1 MNTILVERSKN
12 PLTTIAE
19 CYEVTGKG
27 PLGIRWID
35 INKGDD
41 LAEELR
47 SRLVAKE
54 IKRDKREDL
63 FAATPPLEALKML
76 LSLAVTEGF
85 GYSKGNRGG
94 GDKIDFID
102 VRRAYFQA
110 KARRDVYVELPE
122 EDWEEGMCGKLVK
135 SMYGTRDAAQNW
147 EEEYTGFMEEI
158 GFVKGLG
165 SPCVFYHDDRKLR
178 AVIHGDDFTISGKE
192 NQLNWFKEN
201 ITNKFEV
208 KFKAR
213 LGPEENDDKSVRV
226 LNRVVEWNERGISYE
241 PDQRHAEIIVRA
253 LTEINGTQRLSTPGR
268 RTKREEL
275 KEDDEEEL
283 QGKTER

>member
-1 MNTILVERSKN
+1 
-12 PLTTIAE
+12 
-19 CYEVTGKG
+19 
-27 PLGIRWID
+27 
-35 INKGDD
+35 
-41 LAEELR
+41 
-47 SRLVAKE
+47 
-54 IKRDKREDL
+54 
-63 FAATPPLEALKML
+63 
-76 LSLAVTEGF
+76 
-85 GYSKGNRGG
+85 
-94 GDKIDFID
+94 
-102 VRRAYFQA
+102 
-110 KARRDVYVELPE
+110 
-122 EDWEEGMCGKLVK
+122 MCGKLVK

-158 GFVKGLG
+158 GFDKGLG

-201 ITNKFEV
+201 INNKFEV

-241 PDQRHAEIIVRA
+241 PDQRHAEIIVRE
-253 LTEINGTQRLSTPGR
+253 LTDINGMQRLSTPGR

-275 KEDDEEEL
+275 REDDEEEL
-283 QGKTER
+283 QSKQATAYRALVARANYLSQDRTDIRFAVKELSRHMSKPRKQDHQ